1 MHRGNIEKTKLNS
14 LSNHYNISHHLC
26 GHYDFYAWAGLE
38 VSEAYES
45 GSFCRNLRLAR
56 KKESNEEGYRSSRTL
71 IGTICKLFLL
81 MLTMSTSVI
90 FNISKIQTIAHSL
103 SEEVVEILG
112 SIQKAFGYKMLFA
125 ICDAT
130 GNYYTYKGLSRT
142 IDRYNDPDDSWY
154 LEFDIERIEEEYL
167 EDFDANRI
175 DAGDYPGNSINELE
189 RKADEAMYQ
198 NKSEYYA
205 RTGKDRRRR

>member
-1 MHRGNIEKTKLNS
+1 MWS
-14 LSNHYNISHHLC
+14 LWFLRL
-26 GHYDFYAWAGLE
+26 GW
-38 VSEAYES
+38 S
-45 GSFCRNLRLAR
+45 GS
-56 KKESNEEGYRSSRTL
+56 
-71 IGTICKLFLL
+71 I
-81 MLTMSTSVI
+81 
-90 FNISKIQTIAHSL
+90 
-103 SEEVVEILG
+103 G
-112 SIQKAFGYKMLFA
+112 SIWIRVFWPESSTCQKEGIKWRGIPFIKNA
-125 ICDAT
+125 
-130 GNYYTYKGLSRT
+130 
-142 IDRYNDPDDSWY
+142 DRYNDPDDSWY

>member
-1 MHRGNIEKTKLNS
+1 M
-14 LSNHYNISHHLC
+14 
-26 GHYDFYAWAGLE
+26 
-38 VSEAYES
+38 
-45 GSFCRNLRLAR
+45 
-56 KKESNEEGYRSSRTL
+56 
-71 IGTICKLFLL
+71 
-81 MLTMSTSVI
+81 
-90 FNISKIQTIAHSL
+90 
-103 SEEVVEILG
+103 
-112 SIQKAFGYKMLFA
+112 
-125 ICDAT
+125 
-130 GNYYTYKGLSRT
+130 SRT

-205 RTGKDRRRR
+205 RTGKDRRRREADLCRITIEMAGTGGACGSDSETRKNADEKRGMHT

>member
-1 MHRGNIEKTKLNS
+1 M
-14 LSNHYNISHHLC
+14 
-26 GHYDFYAWAGLE
+26 
-38 VSEAYES
+38 
-45 GSFCRNLRLAR
+45 
-56 KKESNEEGYRSSRTL
+56 
-71 IGTICKLFLL
+71 
-81 MLTMSTSVI
+81 
-90 FNISKIQTIAHSL
+90 
-103 SEEVVEILG
+103 
-112 SIQKAFGYKMLFA
+112 
-125 ICDAT
+125 
-130 GNYYTYKGLSRT
+130 SRT

-175 DAGDYPGNSINELE
+175 DAGDYPGNSIDELE